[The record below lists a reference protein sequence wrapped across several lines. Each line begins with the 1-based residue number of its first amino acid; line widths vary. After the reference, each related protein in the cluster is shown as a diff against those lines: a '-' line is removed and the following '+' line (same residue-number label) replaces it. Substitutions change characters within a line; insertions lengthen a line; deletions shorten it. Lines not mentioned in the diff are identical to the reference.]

1 MRRFFYGMAVAVGIL
16 FIVGS
21 TRDEAAEAAV
31 GTILNATTGAAFER
45 LQDALSAA
53 RDGDAI
59 EISGGPYLGNFV
71 IDRRITLRG
80 ILSGADRPVL
90 DGESQGSVLTVKAT
104 GVVVENLAFRNSGKE
119 DDPFLFWGYAGVRI
133 EADGARLAN
142 LHLFGNDWGIV
153 MLGAKGSTVET
164 SLIEDNA
171 RDGIAVFGGREHR
184 ILGNTILRNETGI
197 SIDVLHGDRRSPFST
212 LGDPASVA
220 RIAEDNAKAQSSEDI
235 LVSRNDVRGNGS
247 FGITATWHSRRLTIE
262 DNVVHATGIERKHDA
277 VQMELMEKAVAASL
291 GLSGVGVI
299 DREAIGSGIYILCS
313 VEDSLV
319 VRNRSFDNLGAG
331 IFLSQSNRNELSANA
346 VMNNETGIFMVSS
359 VNNLATRNMV
369 TSNMAFGIR
378 IGGQN
383 LMVEPSADNLLTLND
398 MAGNGVNAFDSSGR
412 QLTVDDLTGVV
423 DSLPYPE
430 AVKQQLRSNR
440 SAREAMLQSVL
451 ANLKPGTNRWDDGSQ
466 GNRYDDFDEEAEGF
480 VDRNGDGISE
490 ASHPIEGGTSVD
502 HFPLDEPTV
511 KRLAL
516 GPQ

>member
-1 MRRFFYGMAVAVGIL
+1 MRRFFHGMAIAIGVLLAIG
-16 FIVGS
+16 G
-21 TRDEAAEAAV
+21 THDEAAEAAM
-31 GTILNATTGAAFER
+31 GAIRNSTTGAAFEK
-45 LQDALSAA
+45 LQDALSSA
-53 RDGDAI
+53 RDGDMI
-59 EISGGPYLGNFV
+59 EISGGSYFGNFT

-80 ILSGADRPVL
+80 TPSGADRPVL
-90 DGESQGSVLTVKAT
+90 DGESRGSVLTVNAP
-104 GVVVENLAFRNSGKE
+104 GVVVENLTLRNSGRE

-142 LHLFGNDWGIV
+142 LHLSGNDWGIV

-171 RDGIAVFGGREHR
+171 RDGIAIFGGREHR

-197 SIDVLHGDRRSPFST
+197 SIDVLHGERRSPFAT

-220 RIAEDNAKAQSSEDI
+220 RIAEDNARAQRSEDI
-235 LVSRNDVRGNGS
+235 LVSRNEVRGNGS

-262 DNVVHATGIERKHDA
+262 DNVVHVTGIERKHDA
-277 VQMELMEKAVAASL
+277 AQMELMEKAVAASL

-313 VEDSLV
+313 VEDSLI

-331 IFLSQSNRNELSANA
+331 IFLSQSNRNELSANT
-346 VMNNETGIFMVSS
+346 VTDNETGIFIVSS
-359 VNNLATRNMV
+359 VNNLAARNTV
-369 TSNMAFGIR
+369 TSNRAFGIR

-412 QLTVDDLTGVV
+412 QLTVDDLAGVI

-451 ANLKPGTNRWDDGSQ
+451 ANLKPGSNRWDDGSH
-466 GNRYDDFDEEAEGF
+466 GNRYDDFDERTEGF
-480 VDRNGDGISE
+480 DDRNGDGISE
-490 ASHPIEGGTSVD
+490 AGHAIEGGPSID

-511 KRLAL
+511 KRLGM

>member
-1 MRRFFYGMAVAVGIL
+1 MRRFFYGMAIAIGILLAVGGIR
-16 FIVGS
+16 
-21 TRDEAAEAAV
+21 TEAAV
-31 GTILNATTGAAFER
+31 GTIRNATTGAAFEN
-45 LQDALSAA
+45 LQDALAAA

-80 ILSGADRPVL
+80 IPSGTDRPVL
-90 DGESQGSVLTVKAT
+90 DGESRGSVLTVNAP
-104 GVVVENLAFRNSGKE
+104 GVVVENLALRNSGRE

-133 EADGARLAN
+133 EADGARLGN
-142 LHLFGNDWGIV
+142 LHLTGNDWGIV
-153 MLGAKGSTVET
+153 MLGGRGSTVET

-171 RDGIAVFGGREHR
+171 RDGIAIFGGREHR

-197 SIDVLHGDRRSPFST
+197 SIDVLHGERRSPFAS
-212 LGDPASVA
+212 LADPASVA
-220 RIAEDNAKAQSSEDI
+220 RIAEDNAKAQRSEDI

-247 FGITATWHSRRLTIE
+247 FGITATWHSRRITIE
-262 DNVVHATGIERKHDA
+262 DNVVHATGIERKHDVA
-277 VQMELMEKAVAASL
+277 QMDLMEKTVAAGL

-331 IFLSQSNRNELSANA
+331 IFLSQSNRNELRANA
-346 VMNNETGIFMVSS
+346 VTNNETGIFMVSS
-359 VNNLATRNMV
+359 SNDLVARNTV
-369 TSNMAFGIR
+369 TTNRAFGIR

-383 LMVEPSADNLLTLND
+383 LMVAPSADNLLTLND
-398 MAGNGVNAFDSSGR
+398 MAKNGVNAFDSSGR
-412 QLTVDDLTGVV
+412 VLTTDDLAGIIDT
-423 DSLPYPE
+423 LPYPE
-430 AVKQQLRSNR
+430 AVKQQLRANR
-440 SAREAMLQSVL
+440 SAREAMLQSVV
-451 ANLKPGTNRWDDGSQ
+451 ANLKPGSNRWDDGSH
-466 GNRYDDFDEEAEGF
+466 GNRYDDFDEDTEGF

-490 ASHPIEGGTSVD
+490 ASHPIEGGPSID

-511 KRLAL
+511 KRLAA